1 MCDDMNF
8 KLIVPPP
15 KLCTDNGLMV
25 AWNGIEKFN
34 ENFEIFSHLNLDKID
49 IQSK

>member
-1 MCDDMNF
+1 MCDELNF

-15 KLCTDNGLMV
+15 KLCTDNGIMI

-34 ENFEIFSHLNLDKID
+34 EHIDIFNHLDLDKID